1 MISRKLAALVLFIVA
16 FSTSP
21 LFAESHEI
29 QLSAAPTWV
38 NPTPVNVPQTLP
50 HDSIEDGTYFLLTDR
65 QIRVRENKAPE
76 FYNHYAKLIV
86 NQRGL
91 ESASQISIIFD
102 PAYEKVTLH
111 SLNVRRDNQLLD
123 KAQSA
128 KLSIIQRETDLEN
141 SIIDGRLTAN
151 YILDDIRNGDIIEYS
166 YSKTGSNP
174 IYQGLFA
181 HSKYIQWSVPV
192 HQQSLR
198 LLWGKKT
205 PLNIVKLNT
214 AVYIPQQ
221 QHETYTEYSYSI
233 TDQDVLTTNS
243 ETPEWYDPY
252 AQIIFSETSN
262 WNQVVSWA
270 LPLYQRAIDDSPEVK
285 EIASSIAKNYTDPSQ
300 RIVQALKF
308 VQSEVRYFGIELGVS
323 SHQPATAAETLKRR
337 YGDCKDKA
345 VLFISILKQ
354 LGIEA
359 KPALVNTEITRE
371 LAKYPAMVNA
381 FDHVIVKV
389 VHNNEALWLDPTRQF
404 QQGKLSDIYQPNY
417 YHALVIDSATQ
428 NLERMNDIP
437 DKSWL
442 ITQDHFDLTSG
453 AEHPAQLQT
462 STEYTGLE
470 AERQFSNFH
479 TDGINSLQKDYIE
492 YYQDY
497 YGAIKTSKKLSIQ
510 ENIEE
515 GKITTSEDYQLLEF
529 WEKNTD
535 KNKYFADFYADSIR
549 GHLPRPEQENRNAPF
564 SIDYPKNIKQ
574 TITVQFPTQGWTF
587 DDEQLSEENPFF
599 NFSYSAKYNAKN
611 QILRLNYQLNL
622 LTGDIREEDIKSY
635 LEARSK
641 VFKVARYGIQK
652 SIISDSASSAE
663 ETTDYY
669 QLTIDIYIVLLIS
682 GLAFS
687 IIDWRKESRKNSA
700 AEESIFYP
708 VSLAKFMALN
718 IVTFGIYNV
727 YWFYRNWLYVKSEN
741 ESHIMPV
748 IRGIFNNFWY
758 YPLYQELV
766 KDSEARYQENK
777 VLSRPLAV
785 LFALAFFSALVLSY
799 QDNLLI
805 PVMILEPLLVLP
817 LLNYINHIKQNQQQ
831 AYSNNSRWMLRHS
844 IVSALFTPYLLYL
857 FATSVYLL
865 PSGSI
870 VEGKQLWVHDIKFMQ
885 RQNLFPVDEKLI
897 YFYSDAMFNMRD
909 DGNGFTRSHVF
920 SYWKDDNNR
929 LNFESA
935 RFSEVKNIK
944 ATYSQTRSEISSVTI
959 TRKDDSEF
967 ILYISS
973 ENGKDKQFVETL
985 KTQWR
990 LSK

>member
-1 MISRKLAALVLFIVA
+1 MITRKLAILVLFIVT
-16 FSTSP
+16 FSTSS
-21 LFAESHEI
+21 LFAESNEI
-29 QLSAAPTWV
+29 QLSPTPTWV
-38 NPTPVNVPQTLP
+38 NPTAVNLPQTLP
-50 HDSIEDGTYFLLTDR
+50 YDSIEEGTYFVLTDR

-86 NQRGL
+86 NQQGL
-91 ESASQISIIFD
+91 ENASQISIVFD
-102 PAYEKVTLH
+102 PAYEKVILH
-111 SLNVRRDNQLLD
+111 TLNVRRENQLLD

-128 KLSIIQRETDLEN
+128 KRSIIQRETDLEN

-151 YILDDIRNGDIIEYS
+151 YILDDIRSGDIIEYS
-166 YSKTGSNP
+166 YSKIGSNP

-221 QHETYTEYSYSI
+221 QHESYTEYSYSI
-233 TDQDVLTTNS
+233 TDQDALTTNS

-262 WNQVVSWA
+262 WHQVVSWA
-270 LPLYQRAIDDSPEVK
+270 LPLYQSAIDSSPEVR
-285 EIASSIAKNYTDPSQ
+285 EIASSIAENYTEPSQ
-300 RIVQALKF
+300 RIAQALKF
-308 VQSEVRYFGIELGVS
+308 VQSEVRYFGIELGVN
-323 SHQPATAAETLKRR
+323 SHQPTTAAETLKRR

-359 KPALVNTEITRE
+359 KPALVNTEKTRE

-389 VHNNEALWLDPTRQF
+389 VHDKEVFWLDPTRQF
-404 QQGKLSDIYQPNY
+404 QYGKLSDIYQPNY
-417 YHALVIDSATQ
+417 YHALVIDPATQ

-442 ITQDHFDLTSG
+442 ITEDNFDLTKG
-453 AEHPAQLQT
+453 VEYPAQLQT
-462 STEYTGLE
+462 STEYTGLD
-470 AERQFSNFH
+470 AESQFSNFH
-479 TDGINSLQKDYIE
+479 TDGINSLQTDYIE

-497 YGAIKTSKKLSIQ
+497 YGAIKTNKKLSIQ
-510 ENIEE
+510 ENIE
-515 GKITTSEDYQLLEF
+515 GGTITTSEDYQLIEF
-529 WEKNTD
+529 WEKNED
-535 KNKYFADFYADSIR
+535 KNKYFAEFYADSIR
-549 GHLPRPEQENRNAPF
+549 GHLPRPKQEIRNSPF
-564 SIDYPKNIKQ
+564 SINYPKNIKQ
-574 TITVQFPTQGWTF
+574 TITVQFPTQGWSF
-587 DDEQLSEENPFF
+587 ENKQLTEENPFF
-599 NFSYSAKYNAKN
+599 NFSFTATYEAKKHM
-611 QILRLNYQLNL
+611 LTLSYQLNL
-622 LTGDIREEDIKSY
+622 LSSYIREEDIKSY
-635 LEARSK
+635 LEARTK
-641 VFKVARYGIQK
+641 VFKAARYAIQK
-652 SIISDSASSAE
+652 PISSDSASSTE
-663 ETTDYY
+663 KTTDYY
-669 QLTIDIYIVLLIS
+669 QLIIDSYIVLFII

-687 IIDWRKESRKNSA
+687 LINWRKESSKNPA
-700 AEESIFYP
+700 IEESIYYP
-708 VSLAKFMALN
+708 VSLAKFIALN
-718 IVTFGIYNV
+718 IVTLGIYNV
-727 YWFYRNWLYVKSEN
+727 YWFYRNWLYIKSEN
-741 ESHIMPV
+741 ESQIMPV

-766 KDSEARYQENK
+766 KDSETRYQENK

-785 LFALAFFSALVLSY
+785 LFALAFFSVLMLSY

-805 PVMILEPLLVLP
+805 PTMILEPLLLLP

-831 AYSNNSRWMLRHS
+831 AYSYNSRWMLRHS
-844 IVSALFTPYLLYL
+844 VVSALFTPYLLYL
-857 FATSVYLL
+857 FASSVYLL

-885 RQNLFPVDEKLI
+885 RQKLFPVDEKLI
-897 YFYSDAMFNMRD
+897 YFYSDATFDIRD

-920 SYWKDDNNR
+920 SYWKDDNDD

-935 RFSEVKNIK
+935 RFSEVKNIE
-944 ATYSQTRSEISSVTI
+944 ATYSQTRSEISSITI
-959 TRKDDSEF
+959 TRKDNSEF
-967 ILYISS
+967 ILYVSS
-973 ENGKDKQFVETL
+973 ENGKDRQFVETL